1 MNYELFCGAKI
12 KHFSCFPKNIME
24 KFDLYDR
31 IYFVGKPPS
40 KDFFCRKGS
49 QLGSVTLK
57 DFSFEIT
64 SKPIIKPLISVKKKA
79 KIHIF
84 KQKFVELKKYS

>member
-1 MNYELFCGAKI
+1 MVEFILSGNHPLKI
-12 KHFSCFPKNIME
+12 
-24 KFDLYDR
+24 
-31 IYFVGKPPS
+31 
-40 KDFFCRKGS
+40 FCRKGS

-64 SKPIIKPLISVKKKA
+64 SKPIIKPLISVKKGA

>member
-1 MNYELFCGAKI
+1 
-12 KHFSCFPKNIME
+12 ME
-24 KFDLYDR
+24 KFDLYGR

-64 SKPIIKPLISVKKKA
+64 SKAGDMNAKDEPKYAGARPFVISMNKSVPIPFISKAIDGLIPKM
-79 KIHIF
+79 
-84 KQKFVELKKYS
+84 

>member
-1 MNYELFCGAKI
+1 
-12 KHFSCFPKNIME
+12 ME
-24 KFDLYDR
+24 KFDLYGRIYFVGKPPGR